1 LTEQIII
8 SGISID
14 VIRKNIK
21 NIHLAVYPPT
31 GRVRIAAPIGT
42 SDDAI
47 RLFTLTKFG
56 WIKRHQLNFNQQK
69 RIPAREYKQRESHY
83 FLGQR
88 YLLNIVDTDGPSR
101 VIVKSKRTLEL
112 YIQPGASTEKKH
124 EVLTEWYRKQL
135 KLLIPPL
142 VQKWERVLN
151 LMVSEVR
158 IKQMKTHWG
167 TCNIPA
173 KRIWLN
179 LELAKKPE
187 QCLEYILVHEMIH
200 LLERHHNQRFI
211 LLINR
216 FLPNWEKLKKEL
228 NRLPVSHANWE
239 Y

>member
-1 LTEQIII
+1 MEQITI

-14 VIRKNIK
+14 IIRKNIK

-31 GRVRIAAPIGT
+31 GRVRIAVPIGT

-56 WIKRHQLNFNQQK
+56 WIKRHQLHFNQQE
-69 RIPAREYKQRESHY
+69 RIPTREYRQRESHY

-88 YLLNIVDTDGPSR
+88 YLLNIVDTARPSS

-112 YIQPGASTEKKH
+112 HIQPGTTTEKKH
-124 EVLTEWYRKQL
+124 QVLTEWYRKQL

-142 VQKWERVLN
+142 VKKWERALN
-151 LMVSEVR
+151 VTVSEVR
-158 IKQMKTHWG
+158 IKQMKTQWG
-167 TCNIPA
+167 TCNIQA

-187 QCLEYILVHEMIH
+187 QCLEYILVHEMVH
-200 LLERHHNQRFI
+200 LLERHHNQKFV
-211 LLINR
+211 LLMNR
-216 FLPNWEKLKKEL
+216 YLPNWERTRKDL
-228 NRLPVSHANWE
+228 NRLPISHSDWS